1 MALPTQGEPMMPAP
15 SQRGAA
21 KPKKATPVDP
31 TMALPA
37 HGEPMMGAPP
47 KPAGRSGTAK
57 PGKAGAAK
65 AGAAKAGAAK
75 AHNAGPADA
84 AKSNKAGQAKS
95 HKEPPAK
102 PGASKGKGSAVQSTS
117 SASGSPGRPGRVYG
131 KERSGKTPVRP
142 MRPSSEDG
150 GSALRSAFDRF
161 RGGGGG
167 NGGSTGSGKGGGLGD
182 PRRTVRIVL
191 RVLAGLLVVLLVASI
206 AGYFW
211 INGRLTANDKVL
223 VDYEGRPADSAGQNW
238 LLVGS
243 DSRKGL
249 SKADRRRLATGRAV
263 GQRTDTMMLLHIPD
277 DGRPLLISL
286 PRDSYVPIHNKGRN
300 KLNAAYA
307 FGGAPLLARTVEE
320 VTGLRLDHYME
331 VGFAGFVD
339 IVDAV
344 GGVNICVKQPLK
356 DPKAGINLKKGC
368 QDMDGGTALG
378 YVRTRVTG
386 GLPDL
391 DRAQR
396 QRQFFAAVVDKASSP
411 GTLINPFKMV
421 PLATSATDSV
431 SVGPTTSAF
440 NLLSLGLA
448 MGNKPITTSV
458 PVTPADVPGVGS
470 VLQWQRDKALS
481 LFNALKNGTP
491 VPKDALTTEK

>member
-1 MALPTQGEPMMPAP
+1 M
-15 SQRGAA
+15 
-21 KPKKATPVDP
+21 
-31 TMALPA
+31 
-37 HGEPMMGAPP
+37 
-47 KPAGRSGTAK
+47 
-57 PGKAGAAK
+57 
-65 AGAAKAGAAK
+65 
-75 AHNAGPADA
+75 
-84 AKSNKAGQAKS
+84 
-95 HKEPPAK
+95 
-102 PGASKGKGSAVQSTS
+102 
-117 SASGSPGRPGRVYG
+117 
-131 KERSGKTPVRP
+131 VR
-142 MRPSSEDG
+142 
-150 GSALRSAFDRF
+150 L
-161 RGGGGG
+161 
-167 NGGSTGSGKGGGLGD
+167 
-182 PRRTVRIVL
+182 
-191 RVLAGLLVVLLVASI
+191 LAGLLVLLLVASI
-206 AGYFW
+206 VGYFW
-211 INGRLTANDKVL
+211 INGRLAANDKVL
-223 VDYEGRPADSAGQNW
+223 ADYEGRRDDTAGTNW

-249 SKADRRRLATGRAV
+249 SRADRNRLATGRAA

-277 DGRPLLISL
+277 DGRPVLVSL

-320 VTGLRLDHYME
+320 VTGLRIDHYME

-396 QRQFFAAVVDKASSP
+396 QRQFFAAVVKKASSP
-411 GTLINPFKMV
+411 GTLINPFRMV
-421 PLATSATDSV
+421 PLATSATDAV
-431 SVGPTTSAF
+431 VVDGGTSAF

-448 MGNKPITTSV
+448 MGGNPITTSV
-458 PVTPADVPGVGS
+458 PVTPANVPGVGS
-470 VLQWQRDKALS
+470 VLQWQRESALRM
-481 LFNALKNGTP
+481 FNALAEGKP
-491 VPKDALTTEK
+491 VPKDVLNSGG